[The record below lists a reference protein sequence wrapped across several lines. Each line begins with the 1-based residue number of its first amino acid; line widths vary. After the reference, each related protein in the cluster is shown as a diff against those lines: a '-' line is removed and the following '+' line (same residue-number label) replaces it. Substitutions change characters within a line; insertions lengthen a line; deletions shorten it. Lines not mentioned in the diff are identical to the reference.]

1 MNPHA
6 LANAMRGLAQMNAGT
21 RSESRDGT
29 ISSYDKDAH
38 AVKVVLQPEG
48 VETGWIQLSA
58 SAVGAG
64 WGVVFAPSIGDA
76 VQVDFIQGN
85 AETPKIV
92 ARFFNDVD
100 QPMPVPS
107 GEYWMV
113 HKSGAFMKMTNDGKV
128 EINSQVEIDVTA
140 PTIMIQATGNV
151 NVQAGGQANVTAAA
165 INLGAAGQSLL
176 SIVTSAFM
184 ALFNGHTHNETGTVT
199 AAPNQQMNSAHM
211 TSTVKAS

>member
-29 ISSYDKDAH
+29 ISSYDPDAY
-38 AVKVVLQPEG
+38 AVKVLLQPEG
-48 VETGWIQLSA
+48 TETGWIQLA
-58 SAVGAG
+58 AAAVGVG

-76 VQVDFIQGN
+76 VKVDFVLGN
-85 AETPKIV
+85 AETPVAV

-100 QPMPVPS
+100 QAMPVPS

-128 EINSQVEIDVTA
+128 AINSLVEIDATA

-151 NVQAGGQANVTAAA
+151 NVQAGGQANITAPA

-176 SIVTSAFM
+176 SIITSAFM
-184 ALFNGHTHNETGTVT
+184 SLFNGHTHNETGTVT
-199 AAPNQQMNSAHM
+199 AAPNQQMGAAHM